1 MYGEQSHEG
10 SNITVRPQ
18 QLTHSSMDMTTCGE
32 EAKEYCKLI
41 LFFVNLKHL
50 QNVTFYQQIFFLH
63 IKMRQE
69 ALSHLPHLAA
79 HSLLR
84 FLYKRWGNTFPFEH
98 CKIYQLDCKI
108 NRMTEVLSS
117 LQTIKSIFEY
127 LWGIFEKIWVS
138 LFKCFAI
145 ILVYSK

>member
-1 MYGEQSHEG
+1 MHQRMESCVYLKLFVWRTITRRQY
-10 SNITVRPQ
+10 NITVRPQ

-32 EAKEYCKLI
+32 EAKEYCKVI

-108 NRMTEVLSS
+108 K
-117 LQTIKSIFEY
+117 Q
-127 LWGIFEKIWVS
+127 
-138 LFKCFAI
+138 
-145 ILVYSK
+145 